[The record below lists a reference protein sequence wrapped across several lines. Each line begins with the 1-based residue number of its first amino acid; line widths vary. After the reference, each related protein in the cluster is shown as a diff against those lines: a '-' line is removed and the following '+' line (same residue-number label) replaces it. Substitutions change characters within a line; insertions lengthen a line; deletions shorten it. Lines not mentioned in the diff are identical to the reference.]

1 MKTSF
6 CYIRLCSRTVF
17 FIALDRHDFI
27 VVMSEVLQVVKL
39 FTRSRFSSIFSIH
52 NIRA

>member
-1 MKTSF
+1 
-6 CYIRLCSRTVF
+6 VF